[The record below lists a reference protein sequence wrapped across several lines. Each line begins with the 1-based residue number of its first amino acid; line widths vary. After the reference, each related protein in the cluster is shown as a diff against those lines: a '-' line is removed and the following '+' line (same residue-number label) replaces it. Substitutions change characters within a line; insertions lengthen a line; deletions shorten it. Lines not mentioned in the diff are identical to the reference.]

1 MSFEIIVLIDPP
13 LERTEG
19 TVSHCVRVLIMSKDD
34 LCEPDD
40 VGALKII
47 KASTELKMTTGAVA
61 VD

>member
-1 MSFEIIVLIDPP
+1 
-13 LERTEG
+13 
-19 TVSHCVRVLIMSKDD
+19 MSKDD